1 MSEVFKFEDIELY
14 WPSLYTVNP
23 TSNKFQVDL
32 VNLNAKQ
39 VEKLEGLGVEVKSKD
54 DERGFFITCK
64 SNYEI
69 VPYDSN
75 GDALERNIKVG
86 NGSRASVMVKLY
98 AWKGP
103 TGNKGVSIGISKL
116 VITDLKKYVQK
127 EPDADEDFEIL

>member
-54 DERGFFITCK
+54 DERGFSITCK

-86 NGSRASVMVKLY
+86 NGSRASVMVKPY

>member
-86 NGSRASVMVKLY
+86 NGSRASVMVKPY

>member
-69 VPYDSN
+69 VPYASN
-75 GDALERNIKVG
+75 GDASQRN
-86 NGSRASVMVKLY
+86 NTAS
-98 AWKGP
+98 
-103 TGNKGVSIGISKL
+103 S
-116 VITDLKKYVQK
+116 
-127 EPDADEDFEIL
+127 